1 MYIIHPTIAEYEHT
15 EIDANSIEFKVET
28 DAGDVVDV
36 VVDTTAS
43 REQLA
48 LGGTLEK
55 YNADVLG
62 HLLYA
67 LENT

>member
-1 MYIIHPTIAEYEHT
+1 MYRTYHTIAEYEHI
-15 EIDANSIEFKVET
+15 ELDANSIEFKVET

-36 VVDTTAS
+36 VVDTTDS

-48 LGGTLEK
+48 LGGTLES
-55 YNADVLG
+55 YNADVIG

>member
-1 MYIIHPTIAEYEHT
+1 MYRIYHTIAEYEHT
-15 EIDANSIEFKVET
+15 ELDANSIEFKVET

-48 LGGTLEK
+48 LGGTLET
-55 YNADVLG
+55 YNTDVIG

>member
-1 MYIIHPTIAEYEHT
+1 MYRIYHTIAEYEHI
-15 EIDANSIEFKVET
+15 ELDANSIEFKVET

-48 LGGTLEK
+48 LGGTLEA
-55 YNADVLG
+55 YNIDVIG

>member
-1 MYIIHPTIAEYEHT
+1 MYRTYHTIAEYEHI
-15 EIDANSIEFKVET
+15 ELDANSIEFKVET
-28 DAGDVVDV
+28 DAGDEVDV

-48 LGGTLEK
+48 LGGNLES
-55 YNADVLG
+55 YNADVIG

>member
-15 EIDANSIEFKVET
+15 EIDANSIEFKVQKY
-28 DAGDVVDV
+28 DGDVVDV

-48 LGGTLEK
+48 LGGTLEA
-55 YNADVLG
+55 YNIDVIG

>member
-15 EIDANSIEFKVET
+15 ESDANSIEFKVET

-48 LGGTLEK
+48 LGGTLEA
-55 YNADVLG
+55 YNTDVLG

>member
-1 MYIIHPTIAEYEHT
+1 MYRFYPTITEYEHT
-15 EIDANSIEFKVET
+15 EIDANSIEFKVQKY
-28 DAGDVVDV
+28 DGDVVDV

-48 LGGTLEK
+48 LGGTLEE

>member
-1 MYIIHPTIAEYEHT
+1 MYIIHNTIAEYEHT
-15 EIDANSIEFKVET
+15 EIDANSIEFKVQKY
-28 DAGDVVDV
+28 DGDVVDV

-43 REQLA
+43 REQLV
-48 LGGTLEK
+48 LGGTLEA
-55 YNADVLG
+55 YNIDVLG

>member
-1 MYIIHPTIAEYEHT
+1 MYRTYHTIAEYEHT
-15 EIDANSIEFKVET
+15 EIDANSIEFKVQKY
-28 DAGDVVDV
+28 DGDVVDV

-48 LGGTLEK
+48 LGGTLEE

>member
-1 MYIIHPTIAEYEHT
+1 MYRIYHTIAEYEHT

-48 LGGTLEK
+48 LGGNLRS
-55 YNADVLG
+55 L
-62 HLLYA
+62 
-67 LENT
+67 